1 MGMRNWLTARGA
13 DAAAWAEGRAWQARG
28 ALLLVLAYFGW
39 RHLTDPE
46 YGGLFAGLTL
56 GVHELGHVLFSPF
69 GDWLATA
76 GGSLVQVAAPVALA
90 YGFLRQRDYFAI
102 AVAGAWEGMSLSNLA
117 TYIADARAQELPL
130 VSPFSDEPQHDW
142 SYLLGSA
149 GLLPQDHLIA
159 ALVRLVAFLALVGSL
174 GFGVRLCVIMAR
186 GRPAAS

>member
-1 MGMRNWLTARGA
+1 MGMRRWLAERGQ
-13 DAAAWAEGRAWQARG
+13 DAATWAEGRAWPARA
-28 ALLLVLAYFGW
+28 ALLAVLAYFGW

-69 GDWLATA
+69 GEWLATA
-76 GGSLVQVAAPVALA
+76 GGSLTQVAAPVALA

-117 TYIADARAQELPL
+117 TYIADARTQELPL
-130 VSPFSDEPQHDW
+130 VSPFSDDPQHDW
-142 SYLLGSA
+142 SYLLGST

-159 ALVRLVAFLALVGSL
+159 GLVRLAAFLTLVSSL
-174 GFGVRLCVIMAR
+174 GFGARLCLIMAR
-186 GRPAAS
+186 GRRAAS